1 MSRRDVQSS
10 VKRVALGGTA
20 LALLTFAAFQSHM
33 DLASAIPLYL
43 FAIVLQSLTG
53 DLASSLVAA
62 ILSVLCLDFF
72 FTAPLFSFV
81 IHSTRSVIALVAF
94 AFTSLVIT
102 KLVSQARREAI
113 ASKTQKDRL
122 DRLYRLSQELLHL
135 DPEAAGGHRL
145 REPFQRH
152 FGVTAMCIFDAET
165 TDLRVIGDSDS
176 CLADKTRDAYIRGV
190 DCDEPESRISVR
202 CLRMSGRLTGAI
214 GFQGLHEADTASALS
229 ALTATFLE
237 RTSAFRKAGASA
249 AAAQAEVYRS
259 AILDALAHEFKTPLA
274 TILAAAGG
282 LREAGPLEPAQS
294 DMAETVE
301 EEAARLGSLTSR
313 LLRIARL
320 EREDI
325 KPRLELTN
333 ASALVSRVV
342 RQYADRSP
350 DRRIVVNADDSIEV
364 LADAELLRLAL
375 GQLVENALKYSEPG
389 STIAIRA
396 ERQGE
401 LAAIQVSNDGSSIPA
416 DERSLIFERFYRGV
430 DARRS
435 TSGSGLGLYVARKI
449 ALAHGATLELEN
461 TAASGRGV
469 TFSLT
474 LPIPK
479 TEVNDEFDH
488 VVGYKTIAAPAA
500 TAK

>member
-10 VKRVALGGTA
+10 VKRIAFGGAA
-20 LALLTFAAFQSHM
+20 LALLTFAAFQIHM

-62 ILSVLCLDFF
+62 ILSVFCLDFF
-72 FTAPLFSFV
+72 FTAPLFSLFV
-81 IHSTRSVIALVAF
+81 HSTRNVIALVAF

-102 KLVSQARREAI
+102 KLVSQARKETI
-113 ASKTQKDRL
+113 AAKTQKDRL

-135 DPEAAGGHRL
+135 DPEVAGGNRL

-152 FGVTAMCIFDAET
+152 FGVTAICIFDSETSDLLEMGHSDLGLAE
-165 TDLRVIGDSDS
+165 
-176 CLADKTRDAYIRGV
+176 KTRDAYIRGG
-190 DCDEPESRISVR
+190 DYDDPASQIWVR
-202 CLRMSGRLTGAI
+202 CLRKGGRQTGAI
-214 GFQGLHEADTASALS
+214 GFQGLHEAETASALS
-229 ALTATFLE
+229 AVTATLLE
-237 RTSAFRKAGASA
+237 RTSAFRKASAASA
-249 AAAQAEVYRS
+249 AEQAEVYRS

-294 DMAETVE
+294 DMADTVE

-325 KPRLELTN
+325 KPRLELSN
-333 ASALVSRVV
+333 ASALVSRVA

-350 DRRIVVNADDSIEV
+350 DRRIVVKTDDSIQV

-375 GQLVENALKYSEPG
+375 SQLVENALKYSEPG
-389 STIAIRA
+389 STVAIRA
-396 ERQGE
+396 ERQSE
-401 LAAIQVSNDGSSIPA
+401 MVVIQVSNDGSSIPA
-416 DERSLIFERFYRGV
+416 NERSLVFERFYRGA

-449 ALAHGATLELEN
+449 ALAHGATLELESN
-461 TAASGRGV
+461 AACGRSV
-469 TFSLT
+469 TFNLT

-500 TAK
+500 GTK